1 MTAGEQTLTGAS
13 PSTVFISYSRADQKR
28 ALPVIELLERAGY
41 VVWWDGLL
49 EGGERFSRST
59 ETALETA
66 RTVVVLWSQTAI
78 ASHWVHDEATRGRDR
93 GVLVPLSLDGSEAPL
108 GFRQFQCIDVSKGKL
123 RPSAERILRAVAA
136 LHDAAPVDVPSLPP
150 PSRLNRRLVLAG
162 GAGILLAAGGGA
174 AWWSGL
180 VGPSRAGANSV
191 AVLPFVNLSGDPAQ
205 AYFSDGLAAEVR
217 AELARNALL
226 QVAAQASS
234 NQFRERG
241 EDAKAMSR
249 KLGVAYL
256 LDGNVRK
263 SADSVRISA
272 ELIDGRTGFS
282 QWSQSF
288 ERPLTN
294 VFAVQDE
301 IAEAVTAALTA
312 RVSSGGAPR
321 AAEIGGTRDVAAYD
335 AFLRGKDLFDQAAN
349 EGTDRAALARFE
361 EAIALDRKYGAAHA
375 ARALA
380 LAVIANQYV
389 PAGQRPAL
397 FRDATAAARRATEL
411 APKLAQAFSAL
422 GFVLHSGLL
431 DWQAARAPYDKS
443 YALGAGDA
451 DVLNRFALFCAR
463 TGRFAEAASAMDRAI
478 MLDRLNPRT
487 YRQQGQVAFAA
498 RRYAEAIAPLDRAL
512 ELNPKMGTANSVK
525 GSCLLFLNRLDEARA
540 AFEREPS
547 LLVALPGQA
556 VVALRQNRAADAE
569 RLFRRLVSEFGD
581 IALYQQAQVL
591 AQWNKPVEA
600 LATLGRARDQN
611 DAGLIFI
618 RNDPFLDPLR
628 RAPEFLRLLK
638 SLGYA

>member
-1 MTAGEQTLTGAS
+1 MTSGQATGAGGK
-13 PSTVFISYSRADQKR
+13 PTTVFVSYSRADQKR
-28 ALPVIELLERAGY
+28 ALPVIELLERAGFA
-41 VVWWDGLL
+41 VWWDGLI
-49 EGGERFSRST
+49 EGGERFSRT
-59 ETALETA
+59 TASALDNA
-66 RTVVVLWSQTAI
+66 RAVVVLWSQTSAD
-78 ASHWVHDEATRGRDR
+78 SHWVHDEATSGRDR
-93 GVLVPLSLDGSEAPL
+93 GVLVPLSLDGTEPPL
-108 GFRQFQCIDVSKGKL
+108 GFRQFQFIDISKGRL
-123 RPSAERILRAVAA
+123 RAEADRIVRAVAA
-136 LHDAAPVDVPSLPP
+136 LHDAPPVPQPAEPARID
-150 PSRLNRRLVLAG
+150 RRMVLAGGTGLVLAG
-162 GAGILLAAGGGA
+162 LGG

-180 VGPSRAGANSV
+180 IGGAKAEANSV
-191 AVLPFVNLSGDPAQ
+191 AVLPFTNMSGDPEQ

-217 AELARNALL
+217 AELARNSLL

-234 NQFRERG
+234 NQFRERTD
-241 EDAKAMSR
+241 DAKTMSR

-263 SADSVRISA
+263 SADSVRIAA

-288 ERPLTN
+288 ERPLIN

-312 RVSSGGAPR
+312 RVADPGKRTSV
-321 AAEIGGTRDVAAYD
+321 ETGGTKDVAAYD

-349 EGTDRAALARFE
+349 EASDRGALARFE
-361 EAIALDRKYGAAHA
+361 EAIALDPKYGAAHA

-389 PAGQRPAL
+389 PVEQRPAM
-397 FRDATAAARRATEL
+397 FKDATATARHGTEL

-422 GFVLHSGLL
+422 GFVLHNGLL
-431 DWQAARAPYDKS
+431 DWKAARAPYDRS
-443 YALGAGDA
+443 FELGAGDA
-451 DVLNRFALFCAR
+451 DVLTRYALFCAR
-463 TGRFAEAASAMDRAI
+463 TGRFNEATSAMDRAI

-498 RRYAEAIAPLDRAL
+498 RRYTDAIPPIDRAL

-525 GSCLLFLNRLDEARA
+525 GSCLLFLNRLDEARI

-547 LLVALPGQA
+547 LVVGLPGQA
-556 VVALRQNRAADAE
+556 VVAIRQNRLAEAE
-569 RLFRRLVSEFGD
+569 RLFAQLVSEFGD
-581 IALYQQAQVL
+581 IGLYQQAQVL
-591 AQWNKPVEA
+591 AQWNKPAEA
-600 LATLGRARDQN
+600 LATLERARAQS

-628 RAPEFLRLLK
+628 QAPEFLRLLK
-638 SLGYA
+638 TLGYA

>member
-1 MTAGEQTLTGAS
+1 A
-13 PSTVFISYSRADQKR
+13 
-28 ALPVIELLERAGY
+28 
-41 VVWWDGLL
+41 
-49 EGGERFSRST
+49 
-59 ETALETA
+59 
-66 RTVVVLWSQTAI
+66 
-78 ASHWVHDEATRGRDR
+78 
-93 GVLVPLSLDGSEAPL
+93 
-108 GFRQFQCIDVSKGKL
+108 
-123 RPSAERILRAVAA
+123 
-136 LHDAAPVDVPSLPP
+136 
-150 PSRLNRRLVLAG
+150 
-162 GAGILLAAGGGA
+162 GAG
-174 AWWSGL
+174 AWWAGLIGTSG
-180 VGPSRAGANSV
+180 AGANSV
-191 AVLPFVNLSGDPAQ
+191 AVLPFVNLSGDPEQ

-234 NQFRERG
+234 NQFRDRG

-312 RVSSGGAPR
+312 RVSSGSAPKP
-321 AAEIGGTRDVAAYD
+321 AEVGGTKDVAAYD

-349 EGTDRAALARFE
+349 EATDRAALARFE
-361 EAIALDRKYGAAHA
+361 EAIALDGKYGAAHA

-397 FRDATAAARRATEL
+397 FQTATAAARRATEL

-422 GFVLHSGLL
+422 GFVLHNGLL
-431 DWQAARAPYDKS
+431 DWKAARGPYDRS
-443 YALGAGDA
+443 VELGAGDA
-451 DVLNRFALFCAR
+451 DVLTRYALFCAR
-463 TGRFAEAASAMDRAI
+463 TGRFNEATSAMDRAI
-478 MLDRLNPRT
+478 VLDRLNPRT

-498 RRYAEAIAPLDRAL
+498 RRYADAIPPLDRAL

-525 GSCLLFLNRLDEARA
+525 GSCLLFLNRLDEARI

-547 LLVALPGQA
+547 LVVGLPGQA

-569 RLFRRLVSEFGD
+569 RLFGRLVSEFGD

-591 AQWNKPVEA
+591 AQWNKPAEA
-600 LATLGRARDQN
+600 LATLARARAQS

-628 RAPEFLRLLK
+628 QEPEFLRLLK
-638 SLGYA
+638 MLGYA